1 MIMRFP
7 VQRRMGFPM
16 TGTLVNTVAVMAG
29 AIAGTLAGKKVSDRF
44 KTILMNALGLSV
56 VLVGVRM
63 ALSGKSELLAIG
75 SLLSGGLVGEGLRIE
90 ERVGHVGESLK
101 RRFASDSI
109 TFVNGFVSASVLF
122 CTGAMS
128 IVGSLQD
135 GTVGDPSV
143 LLIKSLLDATGALV
157 LSSTLGIGVAFS
169 ALSVLVYQGAIT
181 LLAGSL
187 GFLSLPR
194 VLDALSTTGGVIILG
209 IGLNLLGVTRIR
221 IGNLLPA
228 LFIAIAVSFFSG

>member
-1 MIMRFP
+1 
-7 VQRRMGFPM
+7 M

-29 AIAGTLAGKKVSDRF
+29 AVAGTLAGKKVSDRF

-75 SLLSGGLVGEGLRIE
+75 ALLAGGLVGEGLRIE

-101 RRFASDSI
+101 RRFASDSA

-135 GTVGDPSV
+135 GTAGDPSV
-143 LLIKSLLDATGALV
+143 LLVKSLLDATGALV
-157 LSSTLGIGVAFS
+157 MSSTLGIGVAFS